1 MRRKIYEIIEVDDD
15 RRGLSYIY
23 DIVMIVAIALSLIPL
38 MFKQTNA
45 FFSVSET
52 VITVLFILDYLL
64 RLLTADFKLGRGKL
78 SFILYPFTFMAI
90 IDLLSILPSLLLIS
104 DALKVLKAIRFSRA
118 LRVLKIFKSF
128 RYSKNI
134 AMIGNVFR
142 EQKKSLITVCALS
155 CGYIFLSAIAV
166 FNAEPETFETF
177 FDAVYW
183 ATVSLTTVGYGDIY
197 TVSVLGRVITMI
209 SSVLGVAVVALP
221 AGIVTAGYMKAL
233 ERAEE
238 EEREAKARRASDL
251 KISED
256 DVNINEELE
265 YNGGGGK

>member
-1 MRRKIYEIIEVDDD
+1 
-15 RRGLSYIY
+15 
-23 DIVMIVAIALSLIPL
+23 
-38 MFKQTNA
+38 
-45 FFSVSET
+45 
-52 VITVLFILDYLL
+52 
-64 RLLTADFKLGRGKL
+64 
-78 SFILYPFTFMAI
+78 MAI

-134 AMIGNVFR
+134 AMIANVFR
-142 EQKKSLITVCALS
+142 EQRKSLVTVCALS
-155 CGYIFLSAIAV
+155 CGYILLSAIAV
-166 FNAEPETFETF
+166 FNAEPETFDTF

-197 TVSVLGRVITMI
+197 TVSVLGRIITMI

-238 EEREAKARRASDL
+238 EEREAKTRRDCSNTKPCSFRFLLFLSKPFLLLKMFFNKVGIKVIQSLIPFDL
-251 KISED
+251 FHIK
-256 DVNINEELE
+256 
-265 YNGGGGK
+265 